1 MKYLFV
7 VNPVA
12 GGRDKTDFLAS
23 LEEKSQESGFS
34 YKVFE
39 TKGEGE
45 DEATLRR
52 YISESSPERVAA
64 VGGDGT
70 VQLVGKVLREKDI
83 PMGIIPFGSAN
94 GLATE
99 LEIPKNSVKSLELF
113 LNGEHT
119 RLLDIIEIN
128 EKYCCLHFADI
139 GMNADLIRNFES
151 DRERG
156 IFTYAK
162 YFLKRLEQRQL
173 EQFEI
178 QLDDQT
184 MTYSGYMLALAN
196 ARRLGTGVV
205 LNRCGKIGDG
215 LFEIVIIQEVRLAD
229 LIKAGWSVL
238 DPDVEYGE
246 AITCLSCRDALIQLS
261 SPRHLQVDGELVGK
275 VDKVRARIVPEVIQA
290 VIPGHSR

>member
-12 GGRDKTDFLAS
+12 GGKDKTSFLTS
-23 LEEKSQESGFS
+23 LEEKSRKADCTFE
-34 YKVFE
+34 VFE
-39 TKGEGE
+39 TRGDRE
-45 DEATLRR
+45 DEANLRR
-52 YISESSPERVAA
+52 RISALAPDRVAA

-70 VQLVGKVLREKDI
+70 VQLVGKVLREKGI

-99 LEIPKNSVKSLELF
+99 LEIPKNGIKSLELF
-113 LNGEHT
+113 LQAEHSIS
-119 RLLDIIEIN
+119 LDIIEIN
-128 EKYCCLHFADI
+128 EKYYCLHFADI

-162 YFLKRLEQRQL
+162 YFLKRLEQRRL
-173 EQFEI
+173 EKFEI
-178 QLDDQT
+178 QLDDRT
-184 MTYSGYMLALAN
+184 MNYTGYMLALAN

-205 LNRCGKIGDG
+205 LNRCGKIADG
-215 LFEIVIIQEVRLAD
+215 LFEVVIIREVRPAD

-246 AITCLSCRDALIQLS
+246 AIVCLSGRRATIRLP
-261 SPRHLQVDGELVGK
+261 SPRHMQVDGELVGR
-275 VDKVRARIVPEVIQA
+275 VEEVRARIVPAAVQVIVPADFQ
-290 VIPGHSR
+290 